1 MTVWI
6 QVCAEG
12 IVADKWK
19 TGQSLYLRQILR
31 ELDPDGSAN
40 LDAGTLRKELEACVF
55 QGNLTKREKR
65 IVDQDHKARRVVYYE
80 PTPKLLEIMDNF
92 QMTDRGMKSVE
103 R

>member
-12 IVADKWK
+12 VVVDNW
-19 TGQSLYLRQILR
+19 TRGQSVYLRQILR

-40 LDAGTLRKELEACVF
+40 LDAGTLRKELEASVF

-65 IVDQDHKARRVVYYE
+65 IVDHDHRARRVVYYE
-80 PTPKLLEIMDNF
+80 PTPILLEVMNQF
-92 QMTDRGMKSVE
+92 RMTEGGMKSVE
-103 R
+103 H